1 MKVYL
6 RTYGCQMNERDSDHI
21 AADFAERGWE
31 RAESPDEADA
41 IVVNT
46 CSVREQAETKVLGLL
61 GRLLAARR
69 EAPRGGL
76 PIIGITGCMAQ
87 NRGGGLV
94 EMFPEIDFVAGSRK
108 TADVPDIV
116 ERLANKRLA
125 GDIPAPITTRSK
137 KRAAKFSEAFVDIA
151 DDTEGFKRI
160 DKHQFAPPSALV
172 SIMQGCQ
179 MNCAYC
185 IVPKVRGAQRSRPAE
200 DILAEIRKLA
210 ERGTK
215 EITLLGQVVNAY
227 GIEFPREG
235 NVPNFVRLLRG
246 INDIDGIERIRFT
259 SPHPSYFSDALID
272 SYGSLEK
279 LCEYVHLPIQSGSD
293 EILKKMNRPYKIDKF
308 MGIVDRLRD
317 RAPNISIS
325 TDIIVGFPTETEE
338 DFELTRKAFRRANF
352 DMAFIFKYSPRAGT
366 KSALMPDDVS
376 EDEKERRNAEL
387 LKELEKTSLDFN
399 NALVGRTERVLVE
412 GAARR
417 GDGMMM
423 GRTRTHRKAIFKAPA
438 ELAGQFANVKILS
451 ATTTALDAQLAE

>member
-1 MKVYL
+1 M
-6 RTYGCQMNERDSDHI
+6 
-21 AADFAERGWE
+21 
-31 RAESPDEADA
+31 
-41 IVVNT
+41 
-46 CSVREQAETKVLGLL
+46 
-61 GRLLAARR
+61 
-69 EAPRGGL
+69 
-76 PIIGITGCMAQ
+76 
-87 NRGGGLV
+87 
-94 EMFPEIDFVAGSRK
+94 
-108 TADVPDIV
+108 
-116 ERLANKRLA
+116 
-125 GDIPAPITTRSK
+125 
-137 KRAAKFSEAFVDIA
+137 DIA

-338 DFELTRKAFRRANF
+338 DFESTRKAFRRANF

-438 ELAGQFANVKILS
+438 ELAGQFANVKILA